1 MHRQGKEEARLR
13 EVETAV
19 LAYLQKH
26 PEAAD
31 TLEGI
36 VSWWLPQQRYETDR
50 ERIERVLS
58 ELVTRGKLRCE
69 HLPGGAAL
77 YALNRSGSSQLH

>member
-1 MHRQGKEEARLR
+1 MHRQEKEEARLR

-50 ERIERVLS
+50 ERIGRVLS
-58 ELVTRGKLRCE
+58 ELVTHGKLRCE
-69 HLPGGAAL
+69 HLPGGAVL
-77 YALNRSGSSQLH
+77 YALNRPGSPLLH

>member
-1 MHRQGKEEARLR
+1 MHRQEKEEARLR

-50 ERIERVLS
+50 ERIGRVLS
-58 ELVTRGKLRCE
+58 ELVTHGKLRCE
-69 HLPGGAAL
+69 HLPGGAVL
-77 YALNRSGSSQLH
+77 YALNRSGSPLLH

>member
-1 MHRQGKEEARLR
+1 MHRQGKQEARLR
-13 EVETAV
+13 EVETTV

-31 TLEGI
+31 TLDGI
-36 VSWWLPQQRYETDR
+36 VSWWLPQQRYEIDR

-58 ELVTRGKLRCE
+58 ELVTSGKLRCE
-69 HLPGGAAL
+69 HLPGGAVL
-77 YALNRSGSSQLH
+77 YALNRSGSPQLH

>member
-50 ERIERVLS
+50 ERIGRVLS
-58 ELVTRGKLRCE
+58 ELVTHGKLRCE
-69 HLPGGAAL
+69 YLPGGAVL
-77 YALNRSGSSQLH
+77 YALNRSGSPLLH